1 MGWGC
6 NADKR
11 DAFLSSHDSVMNTVE
26 INPSATMV
34 CIDGNAAA
42 RSQAVGLRPAVHI
55 ARHILKPVTP
65 TTTTV
70 VVCFDNANVP
80 EIRRHEVHVA
90 RQAQQRERAAT
101 AGEIEAF
108 GDGSTTPWEIM
119 FASSAG
125 KVKAFQTIIAAMK
138 EDIIR
143 TANKH
148 CTYLITMPG
157 SVSPEAMD
165 EFVWSYPFDRPSP
178 FAEVLAREFYG
189 EAEAQLAVC
198 IKHSAAQAVANC
210 EPVPQTALYT
220 IDTDALYQM
229 LGLWHPRLEVVLG
242 NVWETPDGQTHRSLK
257 RAQKA
262 SRDIKAAN
270 KKRKRDDQLDSTI
283 ERKFRRVNITQ
294 LAQSLCGGSAAKM
307 ANAQWWQLLAGGCDY
322 NLSGLSGFGWFN
334 ATCLKLQTDI
344 VVDREGLHLHTFAQL
359 LLGCRNKRCQEREV
373 AKFCDVL
380 ARTVFSWRYYQWEPP
395 TAAKAT
401 ADPEY
406 NPELFVS
413 GSAETVTDWLRGVRP
428 GVVVAIGWRPPL
440 EMPTN
445 AHAGDMGAAAAY
457 CGGA

>member
-11 DAFLSSHDSVMNTVE
+11 DAFLSEHQSASATLE
-26 INPSATMV
+26 INPDATMV
-34 CIDGNAAA
+34 CIDGNASA
-42 RSQAVGLRPAVHI
+42 RSQAVGLRPAIQI
-55 ARHILKPVTP
+55 ARHILKPVTAQ
-65 TTTTV
+65 TTTV

-80 EIRRHEVHVA
+80 NIRRHEVHTA
-90 RQAQQRERAAT
+90 RQAQQKERPAT
-101 AGEIEAF
+101 AEEIEAF
-108 GDGSTTPWEIM
+108 GDGATTPWEIM

-143 TANKH
+143 TAKED

-157 SVSPEAMD
+157 DVSPEAPD
-165 EFVWSYPFDRPSP
+165 SFIWSYPFDRPSV
-178 FAEVLAREFYG
+178 FAPVLTKEFYG

-198 IKHSAAQAVANC
+198 IKHSVQHAMAAGQR
-210 EPVPQTALYT
+210 VPRTALYT

-242 NVWETPDGQTHRSLK
+242 NVWETPDGQLHRSLK

-262 SRDIKAAN
+262 TRDIKAAN
-270 KKRKRDDQLDSTI
+270 KKRKRDEQQEATI
-283 ERKFRRVNITQ
+283 ERKYRRVNISQ
-294 LAQSLCGGSAAKM
+294 LALSLCGGSAAKM

-334 ATCLKLQTDI
+334 STCLKLQTDAVI
-344 VVDREGLHLHTFAQL
+344 DREGLHVHTFATI

-373 AKFCDVL
+373 AKFCEVL
-380 ARTVFSWRYYQWEPP
+380 ARTIFSWQYYQWNPSDE
-395 TAAKAT
+395 AATT

-406 NPELFVS
+406 NPNLFAV
-413 GSAETVTDWLRGVRP
+413 GAAKTVTEWLRAVRP
-428 GVVVAIGWRPPL
+428 NTVMSLKWRPDIDGV
-440 EMPTN
+440 ET
-445 AHAGDMGAAAAY
+445 AHAADKAAAAAY
-457 CGGA
+457 CVGA